1 MMDLFEKLKNWWS
14 NSPALSR
21 SIALAGI
28 AATVIFVL
36 LIMRVAQPDPT
47 YATLF
52 SQLDAE
58 DAGHVVSKL
67 RQQGIRYRLIENGS
81 AIQVPR
87 SKVHQIRLDLAA
99 EGLPQGGGVG
109 FELFDKST
117 LTMTSFTQRVNYT
130 RALQG
135 ELARTISRLPAVA
148 ATRVHLVVPERSV
161 FQRNQREPSASI
173 YIKLRRG
180 TTLTRRQVTGITH
193 LVSTAVEGLSPER
206 VALVDDRGRLLSEE
220 TTAGGKGDGT
230 KQLAIQHE
238 YELRLERR
246 LTALLERIVGP
257 GHATARV
264 HVEMDMARMNATEE
278 ILDPEGSVVK
288 TERKTD
294 EAASKRNK
302 EELQVAGAPGNL
314 PQAPGAA
321 VPNEAGSASDSSR
334 RTSHV
339 DYALTRTIR
348 HTEQNIGGVER
359 VSVAVIVDANA
370 IGAGTVKTP
379 GAKEKKPIPDKA
391 IDTAQMV
398 EIVKRTVGYDPDR
411 GDTVE
416 LMVVPFAPE
425 IPIEEPKPEV
435 KPAKTP
441 WLVIL
446 LGLVLLG
453 GFVAFLM
460 ARRRKRM
467 EEEAAAAAAAEATL
481 EEEPLLPPGF
491 IQDADSDLMGELR
504 DEAIQEAVQAI
515 RREITPVDSSLRK
528 EIEAISR
535 ENVKGT
541 VEIVRA
547 WLNMPQGGRTQTSS
561 PPQKS

>member
-1 MMDLFEKLKNWWS
+1 
-14 NSPALSR
+14 
-21 SIALAGI
+21 
-28 AATVIFVL
+28 
-36 LIMRVAQPDPT
+36 
-47 YATLF
+47 
-52 SQLDAE
+52 
-58 DAGHVVSKL
+58 
-67 RQQGIRYRLIENGS
+67 
-81 AIQVPR
+81 
-87 SKVHQIRLDLAA
+87 
-99 EGLPQGGGVG
+99 
-109 FELFDKST
+109 
-117 LTMTSFTQRVNYT
+117 
-130 RALQG
+130 
-135 ELARTISRLPAVA
+135 
-148 ATRVHLVVPERSV
+148 
-161 FQRNQREPSASI
+161 
-173 YIKLRRG
+173 
-180 TTLTRRQVTGITH
+180 
-193 LVSTAVEGLSPER
+193 
-206 VALVDDRGRLLSEE
+206 
-220 TTAGGKGDGT
+220 
-230 KQLAIQHE
+230 
-238 YELRLERR
+238 
-246 LTALLERIVGP
+246 
-257 GHATARV
+257 
-264 HVEMDMARMNATEE
+264 MNATEE

>member
-1 MMDLFEKLKNWWS
+1 MELFEKLKNWWS
-14 NSPALSR
+14 TSPAISR

-28 AATVIFVL
+28 AATIIFIM
-36 LIMRVAQPDPT
+36 LIMRVAKTEPH

-58 DAGHVVSKL
+58 DAGHVIAEL
-67 RQQGIRYRLIENGS
+67 RQQKVRYRLIEGGT

-87 SKVHQIRLDLAA
+87 NKVHQVRLDLAT

-148 ATRVHLVVPERSV
+148 ATRVHLAVPERSV
-161 FQRNQREPSASI
+161 FRRNEQEPSASI

-193 LVSTAVEGLSPER
+193 LVSTAVEGLTPER
-206 VALVDDRGRLLSEE
+206 VALIDDRGRLLSEE
-220 TTAGGKGDGT
+220 TTAAGKGDGT

-278 ILDPEGSVVK
+278 ILDPDGAVIK
-288 TERKTD
+288 TERKTN

-302 EELQVAGAPGNL
+302 EDLQVAGTPGNL

-321 VPNEAGSASDSSR
+321 VPSEIGSASDSSR
-334 RTSHV
+334 KTSHV
-339 DYALTRTIR
+339 DYALTRTVR

-370 IGAGTVKTP
+370 LGISIVKTP
-379 GAKEKKPIPDKA
+379 GAEEGTPVPDKT
-391 IDTAQMV
+391 IDTEQMV

-416 LMVVPFAPE
+416 LMVVPFAQE
-425 IPIEEPKPEV
+425 VPIEEPEPEV
-435 KPAKTP
+435 KLAKTP
-441 WLVIL
+441 WLFIIL
-446 LGLVLLG
+446 ALVLLAG
-453 GFVAFLM
+453 IVAFLL
-460 ARRRKRM
+460 ARRRKKAAAVAA
-467 EEEAAAAAAAEATL
+467 EEAPTL
-481 EEEPLLPPGF
+481 DEEPLLPPGF
-491 IQDADSDLMGELR
+491 IQDAEADLMGELR

-541 VEIVRA
+541 VEIIRA
-547 WLNMPQGGRTQTSS
+547 WLNMSTAGRSKSTPSS
-561 PPQKS
+561 N